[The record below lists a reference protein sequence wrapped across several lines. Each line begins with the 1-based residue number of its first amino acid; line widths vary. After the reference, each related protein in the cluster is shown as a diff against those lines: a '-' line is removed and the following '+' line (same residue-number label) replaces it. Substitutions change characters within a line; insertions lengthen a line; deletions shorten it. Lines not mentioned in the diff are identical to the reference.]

1 MQARLQLAALDHNH
15 NVDRDLAKDK
25 DDNPIVRQV
34 FSKARK
40 DWILRQVYDKKQY
53 GYLDELLTKIIA
65 RRHDVTVRM
74 DESTVTKPRKN
85 IATTERPD
93 RQCAIQQKYSR
104 MHNTTP
110 H

>member
-1 MQARLQLAALDHNH
+1 MQAHLQPAALDHNH

-25 DDNPIVRQV
+25 DNNPIVRQV

-53 GYLDELLTKIIA
+53 SYLDELLTKIIA
-65 RRHDVTVRM
+65 RRHDTTIHM
-74 DESTVTKPRKN
+74 DELAETKPRKN

-93 RQCAIQQKYSR
+93 KLCAIQQKYSR

-110 H
+110 Y